1 MSTDRRE
8 GEIPFITTDQMREV
22 DRLMIEEYGILLLQM
37 MEHAGRQLAHLARS
51 RFLDGDPR
59 GKRVLVLS
67 GTGGN
72 GGGGLVCARRL
83 HSWGAHVTVH
93 LSGPASEL
101 AEIPRHQLAALRR
114 LAVEVK
120 APTPGVD
127 LAEVAL
133 AEADLI
139 VDALIGYSLRGAPV
153 GISAAL
159 IRVANLH
166 GAPILALD
174 VPSGLDSTTGVVHDP
189 TIQATA
195 TMTLALPKTGLRA
208 ESARLN
214 TGELYLA
221 DIGVPPELYA
231 ERRLAIS
238 VGPIFAKSDLIR
250 LS

>member
-1 MSTDRRE
+1 MSTDRKQ

-101 AEIPRHQLAALRR
+101 AEIPRHQLSALER

-120 APTPGVD
+120 VPADGI
-127 LAEVAL
+127 AL
-133 AEADLI
+133 IDVDLI
-139 VDALIGYSLRGAPV
+139 VDALIGYSLRGAPI
-153 GISAAL
+153 GSSAAL

-174 VPSGLDSTTGVVHDP
+174 VPSGLDATRGAVHDP
-189 TIQATA
+189 AIRATA
-195 TMTLALPKTGLRA
+195 TMTLALPKTGFRA
-208 ESARLN
+208 EGAGASA
-214 TGELYLA
+214 GELYLA

-231 ERRLAIS
+231 EPMLALS
-238 VGPIFAKSDLIR
+238 VGPIFGKTDLMR

>member
-1 MSTDRRE
+1 MSTGRKE

-37 MEHAGRQLAHLARS
+37 MEHAGRQLAHLGRS

-83 HSWGAHVTVH
+83 HSWGAHVSVH
-93 LSGPASEL
+93 LSAPASEL
-101 AEIPRHQLAALRR
+101 AEIPRHQLVALER
-114 LAVEVK
+114 LAVDVK
-120 APTPGVD
+120 APAG
-127 LAEVAL
+127 EVAL

-139 VDALIGYSLRGAPV
+139 VDALIGYSLRGAPA
-153 GISAAL
+153 GNSAAL

-174 VPSGLDSTTGVVHDP
+174 VPSGLDSTTGAVHDP
-189 TIQATA
+189 TIQAAA
-195 TMTLALPKTGLRA
+195 TMTLALPKTGLCA
-208 ESARLN
+208 EGAAAN

-231 ERRLAIS
+231 EPKLALS
-238 VGPIFAKSDLIR
+238 VGPIFAKNDVIR

>member
-1 MSTDRRE
+1 MSRGRRE
-8 GEIPFITTDQMREV
+8 PEVPFITADQMREV
-22 DRLMIEEYGILLLQM
+22 DRLMIEEYGILLVQM
-37 MEHAGRQLAHLARS
+37 MEHAGSQLAHLARS

-93 LSGPASEL
+93 LSEPASEL
-101 AEIPRHQLAALRR
+101 SEIPLHQFAALERP
-114 LAVEVK
+114 AVEVK
-120 APTPGVD
+120 APTG
-127 LAEVAL
+127 EVAL

-139 VDALIGYSLRGAPV
+139 VEALIGYGLRGAPA
-153 GISAAL
+153 GNSAAL

-166 GAPILALD
+166 GAPALALD

-189 TIQATA
+189 TIRATA
-195 TMTLALPKTGLRA
+195 TMTLALPKTGLGA
-208 ESARLN
+208 ESARTN

-231 ERRLAIS
+231 EPKLALS
-238 VGPIFAKSDLIR
+238 VGPIFAKNEVVR